1 VAGERPT
8 TRCRSL
14 RGLHS
19 SNEALPSAQS
29 AGTFLFRQTPHCD
42 LNDRLAVFEPSFDR
56 PFLVSPLDPQVVTR
70 FWF

>member
-1 VAGERPT
+1 VVPAPQAKLRFFWGNRER
-8 TRCRSL
+8 
-14 RGLHS
+14 
-19 SNEALPSAQS
+19 
-29 AGTFLFRQTPHCD
+29 CD